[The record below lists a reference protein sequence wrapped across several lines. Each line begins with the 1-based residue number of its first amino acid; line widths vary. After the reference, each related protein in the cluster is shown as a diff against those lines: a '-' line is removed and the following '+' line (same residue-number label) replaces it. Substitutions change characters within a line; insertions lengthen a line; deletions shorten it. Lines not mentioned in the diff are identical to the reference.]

1 MRIAL
6 LNNLR
11 AGSSGAQVSRMLE
24 YLVHHPEVIHV
35 ETDRAGV
42 VPDAIDSIADQEVDL
57 LIVNGG
63 DGTLQYA
70 LTEILT
76 NEAFE
81 SPPMVSPLCGG
92 RTNMTASDFGC
103 TRDPVKGLAT
113 LVESAKAGT
122 IHERIVDRPVLRVE
136 FDRGRRVEYGMFF
149 GTGVIH
155 RAISLTHRVFPTGKS
170 QGAFGAGIVTAILL
184 ARAAFSE
191 KDGIIRP
198 DKIQALV
205 DGEALPHGEFT
216 LMMASSL
223 QRLFLKLNPFWG
235 EGKGGVRVT
244 GIAASAERLARAV
257 PGILRGRPR
266 ADVRPETGYMS
277 SNAEH
282 LALRFDCGFTVDGEI
297 FPERLDE
304 CAEVRADRRITFVR
318 S

>member
-103 TRDPVKGLAT
+103 AVGP
-113 LVESAKAGT
+113 
-122 IHERIVDRPVLRVE
+122 
-136 FDRGRRVEYGMFF
+136 
-149 GTGVIH
+149 
-155 RAISLTHRVFPTGKS
+155 
-170 QGAFGAGIVTAILL
+170 LL
-184 ARAAFSE
+184 AWTVYHFIPSPTLTLAIACCIYAV
-191 KDGIIRP
+191 G
-198 DKIQALV
+198 ALV
-205 DGEALPHGEFT
+205 AY
-216 LMMASSL
+216 
-223 QRLFLKLNPFWG
+223 
-235 EGKGGVRVT
+235 VRM
-244 GIAASAERLARAV
+244 R
-257 PGILRGRPR
+257 RG
-266 ADVRPETGYMS
+266 
-277 SNAEH
+277 
-282 LALRFDCGFTVDGEI
+282 
-297 FPERLDE
+297 
-304 CAEVRADRRITFVR
+304 
-318 S
+318 